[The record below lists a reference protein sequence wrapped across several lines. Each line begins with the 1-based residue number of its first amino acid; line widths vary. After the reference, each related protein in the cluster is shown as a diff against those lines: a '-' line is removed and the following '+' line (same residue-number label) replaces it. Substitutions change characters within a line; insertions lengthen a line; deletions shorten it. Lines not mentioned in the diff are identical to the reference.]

1 MSNTARKKL
10 LDPYSVETEET
21 WASLE
26 PHDIFTKPFNF
37 SGSPTLSVPCGFS
50 SEGLPISV
58 QFVGSDLNEAML
70 CRIGHAY
77 EIHTDWHKRH
87 PNV

>member
-1 MSNTARKKL
+1 MFQ
-10 LDPYSVETEET
+10 PEET

-26 PHDIFTKPFNF
+26 PHDTKPFNF

-50 SEGLPISV
+50 SEGLPTSV

-70 CRIGHAY
+70 CRIGYAY
-77 EIHTDWHKRH
+77 ETHTGWHKRH
-87 PNV
+87 PNI